1 MSLYRFFAKSSGRS
15 DLPDPSGTL
24 SDSLSPAAI
33 KAANEAVES
42 VQSEAKGKRRGSYAK
57 FTPERQAAIAKYA
70 SIHGNQAAVRHFSK
84 DLDVPLKVTSVQTWK
99 MKYLAELK
107 RKQFTRAMLCAR
119 NARFGRLT
127 IRNLEIRNF
136 ILEN

>member
-84 DLDVPLKVTSVQTWK
+84 DLS
-99 MKYLAELK
+99 
-107 RKQFTRAMLCAR
+107 R
-119 NARFGRLT
+119 
-127 IRNLEIRNF
+127 
-136 ILEN
+136 